1 MIRFTVKEMPPK
13 RKATSAAPS
22 EPFHMSTRKR
32 VKTAESAQPA
42 EAAPL
47 TPSLVPSPGPSQD
60 DSASRGRIGRP
71 ARRGRGGA
79 RGGVS
84 GEASVRTSARIGTR
98 GGARSD
104 ARGGARGGA
113 RGSGRGRGGRAW
125 RDWGGGSRKPE
136 RHGGEASDFAD
147 KLALQYVDPEEKEE
161 PPREW
166 IDPKRDT
173 LETRMEG
180 LSEAYKEVFA
190 ALKPALAEL
199 VDRAQ
204 AKLKADQD
212 SYKQNVHY
220 AKLKADLDKNLQ
232 QEIELIQA
240 KGKLTL
246 EQEER
251 RVRAEIA
258 SIEVNTRV

>member
-1 MIRFTVKEMPPK
+1 
-13 RKATSAAPS
+13 
-22 EPFHMSTRKR
+22 MSTRKR

-42 EAAPL
+42 EAAPPA
-47 TPSLVPSPGPSQD
+47 PSPVPSPGPSQD
-60 DSASRGRIGRP
+60 DSASRGRIGRL

-84 GEASVRTSARIGTR
+84 GGASVRTSARIGAR
-98 GGARSD
+98 VGARGD
-104 ARGGARGGA
+104 ARGGA
-113 RGSGRGRGGRAW
+113 RGSGRGHGGRAW
-125 RDWGGGSRKPE
+125 REWGGGSRKPKT
-136 RHGGEASDFAD
+136 HGGEASDFSD
-147 KLALQYVDPEEKEE
+147 KLALQYVDPQEKEE
-161 PPREW
+161 PPCEW
-166 IDPKRDT
+166 IDPRRDA

-204 AKLKADQD
+204 EKLKADQD

-240 KGKLTL
+240 KGKLML